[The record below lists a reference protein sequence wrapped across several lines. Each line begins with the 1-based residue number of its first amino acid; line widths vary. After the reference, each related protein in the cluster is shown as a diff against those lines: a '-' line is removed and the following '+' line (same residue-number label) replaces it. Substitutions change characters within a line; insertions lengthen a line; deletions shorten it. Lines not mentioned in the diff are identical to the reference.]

1 MVDTARRLTSR
12 SGLSLEVTSRG
23 ALRRFD
29 CGSTALNLFVGNEL
43 DGGPTNLYLRR
54 HHGGTTEF
62 TPLLGPR
69 SPTRFDPRQADGRPH
84 RRGQLAG
91 DRCVIALVLGAGCA
105 RVVLA
110 RASAEHDSSQHQLS
124 I

>member
-43 DGGPTNLYLRR
+43 EGGPTNLYLRR
-54 HHGGTTEF
+54 HRSGTTEF
-62 TPLLGPR
+62 TALLGPR
-69 SPTRFDPRQADGRPH
+69 SPTRFDL
-84 RRGQLAG
+84 RRA
-91 DRCVIALVLGAGCA
+91 I
-105 RVVLA
+105 
-110 RASAEHDSSQHQLS
+110 H
-124 I
+124 